1 MRNGYQRPISAG
13 SRTTT
18 ARRELAAFLRSRRER
33 ITPDSVGLPVAP
45 RRRAPGLLREEV
57 AQLSGI
63 GVTWYTWLEQGRDI
77 RVSEQVLEAVARTLH
92 LDRDERAHLFALA
105 GATPPPATRDY
116 GIDEPTRRVLEAVLP
131 LPACAQN
138 AKYDLLAHNR
148 AYARLVGDLTTLPEA
163 EHNSMWLTFTDPAWR
178 AALPDW
184 EIVAGRMVAQLR
196 AHNANHLDD
205 PAWQS
210 FVRRLAA
217 ASPEFARLWDRHEVT
232 EAATEHK
239 PIRHP
244 QLGLLRF
251 DLAASWLAPGHE
263 VRLLIFTPADN
274 RTAARLP
281 FLIDEHATVPGQQAK
296 MLHADPPSR

>member
-1 MRNGYQRPISAG
+1 MGNGYQKPVGAG
-13 SRTTT
+13 SETTT
-18 ARRELAAFLRSRRER
+18 RRRELAAFLRSRRER
-33 ITPDSVGLPVAP
+33 ITPDLIGLPVAP

-57 AQLSGI
+57 AQLAGI

-77 RVSEQVLEAVARTLH
+77 RASEQVLEAVARTLR

-105 GATPPPATRDY
+105 GAAPSPAAKDY
-116 GIDEPTRRVLEAVLP
+116 AIDEPTRRVLDAVLP
-131 LPACAQN
+131 FPACVQN

-148 AYARLVGDLTTLPEA
+148 AYARLVGDLTALPEA

-184 EIVAGRMVAQLR
+184 EVVAGRMVAQLR
-196 AHNANHLDD
+196 AHTAKHLDD

-210 FVRRLAA
+210 FVRRLTAV
-217 ASPEFARLWDRHEVT
+217 SPEFTRLWDRHEVT

-244 QLGLLRF
+244 RFGVLRF
-251 DLAASWLAPGHE
+251 DLATSWLTPGSE
-263 VRLLIFTPADN
+263 VRLLVFTPADN
-274 RTAARLP
+274 RTAARLS
-281 FLIDEHATVPGQQAK
+281 LLADERATR
-296 MLHADPPSR
+296 S